1 MSDTDPKDGQSVV
14 PAQTLP
20 AQNGIQPTD
29 TKSSPFKIV
38 VDGKGGVSISP
49 NEERV
54 KKADDKK
61 KMPRGS
67 SAFRHA

>member
-14 PAQTLP
+14 PVQT
-20 AQNGIQPTD
+20 GIEPTD
-29 TKSSPFKIV
+29 AKSSPFKIV

>member
-1 MSDTDPKDGQSVV
+1 MSDTDPKDGQSLV
-14 PAQTLP
+14 PAQTDIRP
-20 AQNGIQPTD
+20 AD

>member
-1 MSDTDPKDGQSVV
+1 MSDTDPKDGQSVI
-14 PAQTLP
+14 PAQT
-20 AQNGIQPTD
+20 GVQPPID
-29 TKSSPFKIV
+29 DKSSPFKIV
-38 VDGKGGVSISP
+38 LDGKGGVSISP

-67 SAFRHA
+67 SVFRHA

>member
-14 PAQTLP
+14 PAHT
-20 AQNGIQPTD
+20 AIQPAD

-38 VDGKGGVSISP
+38 VDEKGGVIISA

>member
-14 PAQTLP
+14 PAQT
-20 AQNGIQPTD
+20 AIQPAD

-38 VDGKGGVSISP
+38 VDDKGGVIISA

>member
-1 MSDTDPKDGQSVV
+1 MSDTDLKDGQSVV
-14 PAQTLP
+14 PAQT
-20 AQNGIQPTD
+20 AIQPTD

-38 VDGKGGVSISP
+38 VDEKGGVIISA

>member
-14 PAQTLP
+14 PAQT
-20 AQNGIQPTD
+20 AAIQPTD

-38 VDGKGGVSISP
+38 VDDKGGVIISA

>member
-14 PAQTLP
+14 PAQT
-20 AQNGIQPTD
+20 AIQPTD

-38 VDGKGGVSISP
+38 VDDKGGVIISA